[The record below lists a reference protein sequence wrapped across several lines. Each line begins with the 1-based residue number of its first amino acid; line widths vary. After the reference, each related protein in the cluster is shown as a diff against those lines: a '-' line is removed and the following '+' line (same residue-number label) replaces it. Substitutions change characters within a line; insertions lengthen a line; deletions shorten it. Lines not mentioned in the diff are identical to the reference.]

1 MYFTKYNTFILQISD
16 ESVESPQNVGKK
28 DTNSKLPWYFAS
40 GFLVFWGLLFFAV
53 VIPFF
58 YRLPTP
64 LTLEDAKKN
73 VFITER
79 AYKNLY
85 SLANVGNKLTGSKA
99 NEIDAVSFIVNEL
112 EDIKANLLDDYFEL
126 EIDVSQASGSFP
138 YSTMLNT
145 YQGVQN
151 IAAKLSPK
159 NSTSK
164 TYVLMNTHFDS
175 KPYTNSA
182 GDAGFMV
189 VAMLESLRVIATKKQ
204 PIVNPI
210 VFLFN
215 GAEEGALQASH
226 GFVTQHKWAP
236 FCK

>member
-1 MYFTKYNTFILQISD
+1 M
-16 ESVESPQNVGKK
+16 QNETIAKV
-28 DTNSKLPWYFAS
+28 PWYFAG
-40 GFLVFWGLLFFAV
+40 GFIIFWILLFFAI

-64 LTLEDAKKN
+64 LTMEDVSKN
-73 VFITER
+73 SFITER

-85 SLANVGNKLTGSKA
+85 ALSNIGNKLTGSKA
-99 NEIDAVSFIVNEL
+99 NEIDAVNFIVNEL
-112 EDIKANLLDDYFEL
+112 KDIKKNLLSDYFEM

-138 YSTMLNT
+138 YSILLNT

-159 NSTSK
+159 NSTSL
-164 TYVLMNTHFDS
+164 TYLLVNSHFDS
-175 KPYTNSA
+175 KPHTNSA
-182 GDAGFMV
+182 GDANFMIV
-189 VAMLESLRVIATKKQ
+189 IMLEVLRVISTAKQ
-204 PIVNPI
+204 PIENPI

-215 GAEEGALQASH
+215 GAEEGGMAASH
-226 GFVTQHKWAP
+226 GFVTQHRWAP